1 MKDKKISAIMI
12 YENKHLDIDVYCKK
26 LLETIDILIIIVCN
40 PEYKSLKYIEEISAS
55 NLPRIVYHVSKVDHL
70 HIFRALANSIRFFEI
85 THHVFLPPN
94 HVLDYTKEELEF
106 LIQGSSN
113 NHFYRLNWKPK
124 GLRWMS
130 STLFSSINQIYGIIL
145 DNAKIQKIYSNL
157 ELGIPM
163 MKTIK
168 EWKSIFLDNIILSK
182 HTQISSSNQPQVL
195 LSNKSNS
202 ISEDKLEEA
211 SSHMINA
218 AGAFDA
224 EFHIQNLYLDLPAYH
239 FIYDR
244 YKPVDVL
251 DLGCGIGGYIQ
262 SYQKWGADYVFG
274 VEGFDPKEDFLVPD
288 HFLQFDLTK
297 PLDLGKTFDLVLCVE
312 VIEHIESH
320 ESDNLLKSIASH
332 ARKVVVFSAGR
343 PGQPGIGHVNCQ
355 PISFW
360 IDKWR
365 MLGWEPD
372 PFISS
377 VTRALATYHWFRR
390 NLIVLTKIGEPK
402 HNVKLVSNMIDPI
415 ETKQVKWTNQPPRIY
430 ANSLSEPLHELSRQ
444 DKTEI

>member
-1 MKDKKISAIMI
+1 MNDKKISGILI
-12 YENKHLDIDVYCKK
+12 YENEHLGIDDYCKK
-26 LLETIDILIIIVCN
+26 LLQTFDLLIIVVSN
-40 PEYKSLKYIEEISAS
+40 PDYKSLKYIEEISAS
-55 NLPRIVYHVSKVDHL
+55 NLPTIVYHVSKVDDL
-70 HIFRALANSIRFFEI
+70 HIFRAIANSTRFFEI
-85 THHVFLPPN
+85 THHVFLPPDYI
-94 HVLDYTKEELEF
+94 LDCTKEELKF
-106 LIQGSSN
+106 FIQGGSN

-124 GLRWMS
+124 GLRW
-130 STLFSSINQIYGIIL
+130 LFSSLFSSSNPIYGIIL

-163 MKTIK
+163 KKTIK
-168 EWKSIFLDNIILSK
+168 EWKSVSLDNVILSK
-182 HTQISSSNQPQVL
+182 HTQTSSPNQPQVFRP
-195 LSNKSNS
+195 NKSNI
-202 ISEDKLEEA
+202 ISEEKLAKA
-211 SSHMINA
+211 SSQKINA

-224 EFHIQNLYLDLPAYH
+224 AFHLQNLYLDLPAFH

-274 VEGFDPKEDFLVPD
+274 VEGFDPKDAFLVPD

-320 ESDNLLKSIASH
+320 KSDNLLKSIASH
-332 ARKVVVFSAGR
+332 ARKVIVFSAGR
-343 PGQPGIGHVNCQ
+343 PGQPGMGHVNCQ

-365 MLGWEPD
+365 TLGWEPD

-377 VTRALATYHWFRR
+377 VARALATYHWFRR

-402 HNVKLVSNMIDPI
+402 HNAKLVSNLIDPI
-415 ETKQVKWTNQPPRIY
+415 ETKEVKWTNQPPRIY
-430 ANSLSEPLHELSRQ
+430 ANSLSEPLHELSSQ
-444 DKTEI
+444 HNTEV